1 MVIPREQRYSTKNG
15 SGLDSLGHFL
25 AFLLLFTSSRCCF
38 RKVNFVT
45 APMVFM
51 ARHNDIDT
59 IRALTAT
66 PLFIGVFL
74 TLPRI
79 EVSNQIEESVHVT
92 IDFRFFFYQFIRCVF
107 WHFVSQG
114 IPEALNRPASG
125 SSIR

>member
-1 MVIPREQRYSTKNG
+1 MKNVQTKKQC
-15 SGLDSLGHFL
+15 LRI
-25 AFLLLFTSSRCCF
+25 A
-38 RKVNFVT
+38 
-45 APMVFM
+45 MVFM

-92 IDFRFFFYQFIRCVF
+92 IDFRFFFINSSAVF
-107 WHFVSQG
+107 FG
-114 IPEALNRPASG
+114 IS
-125 SSIR
+125 